1 MQCFFNILLSLEED
15 IDGNLL
21 LNLRY
26 EEIKSLFPKLKQRT
40 LFMNERDKLSNNSAS
55 ESRPSS
61 STPRCNNNSEEN
73 SLQIGETLTLSD
85 SIPYGTEIVIESTE
99 QSLCTSNSSNNQS
112 ENEENDNQLIRHEIK
127 IREDYQ
133 LPDFPPD
140 LKLVVNQNDIHKLG
154 CHTHLRRVL
163 LNLIYDDLANKHSLL
178 YPTAQE
184 YLNVM
189 KAVLRAL
196 HISIDNKN
204 ALMFIARLDDQQ
216 DLHKLNQMLKDE
228 LGKSVLHMETILYM
242 WRRTFSYRRLF
253 TRNNL
258 INEVLLEHPGYSLPS
273 LILEEI
279 RMDTDTDLERNVELL
294 LPLLFEKLPD
304 NAMFVSGKVIAIV
317 CQIRCKAVL
326 SFLYEDV
333 LPVRVIK
340 LLCNYFKDPVANI
353 ISDKDP
359 VTPNPYIK
367 ILNDKYE
374 LYLDYERIVQT
385 TSASEALS
393 LLISLYNVFEI
404 KFQRHGRAAH
414 LLYGVLFEDTNE
426 LSKSLRAILL
436 SWDYIIK
443 NKSNFYQQHKQ
454 TTTMST
460 VSADPSALS
469 IELVI
474 TDSNVVQQN
483 ESIQCHEAGD
493 SNSEQP
499 LAKHLS
505 HTLEEYNAA
514 NIPVANFTHS
524 TAVTNSAENSSTN
537 ETKKRKKTLKKY
549 IMNEEV
555 PRSSSRIQS
564 KRLRVK

>member
-1 MQCFFNILLSLEED
+1 
-15 IDGNLL
+15 
-21 LNLRY
+21 
-26 EEIKSLFPKLKQRT
+26 
-40 LFMNERDKLSNNSAS
+40 
-55 ESRPSS
+55 
-61 STPRCNNNSEEN
+61 
-73 SLQIGETLTLSD
+73 
-85 SIPYGTEIVIESTE
+85 
-99 QSLCTSNSSNNQS
+99 
-112 ENEENDNQLIRHEIK
+112 
-127 IREDYQ
+127 
-133 LPDFPPD
+133 
-140 LKLVVNQNDIHKLG
+140 
-154 CHTHLRRVL
+154 
-163 LNLIYDDLANKHSLL
+163 
-178 YPTAQE
+178 
-184 YLNVM
+184 
-189 KAVLRAL
+189 
-196 HISIDNKN
+196 
-204 ALMFIARLDDQQ
+204 
-216 DLHKLNQMLKDE
+216 
-228 LGKSVLHMETILYM
+228 
-242 WRRTFSYRRLF
+242 
-253 TRNNL
+253 
-258 INEVLLEHPGYSLPS
+258 
-273 LILEEI
+273 
-279 RMDTDTDLERNVELL
+279 MDTDTDLERNVELL

-304 NAMFVSGKVIAIV
+304 NAMFVS
-317 CQIRCKAVL
+317 
-326 SFLYEDV
+326 DV